1 MFRHLFCAERVI
13 PDILVKIFYVFVGK
27 FDFFFVRFT
36 AMNSAMWLPKSMVF
50 GEVSPVQFSE
60 LMSQASPSDM
70 QSVFHSGIEEGY
82 SYGPAVCPR
91 CGGQM
96 GEKAYWDFC

>member
-1 MFRHLFCAERVI
+1 MMYA
-13 PDILVKIFYVFVGK
+13 
-27 FDFFFVRFT
+27 
-36 AMNSAMWLPKSMVF
+36 AASACFLNIRTFWYGVYTGKSMVF

>member
-1 MFRHLFCAERVI
+1 
-13 PDILVKIFYVFVGK
+13 
-27 FDFFFVRFT
+27 
-36 AMNSAMWLPKSMVF
+36 MVF
-50 GEVSPVQFSE
+50 GEVSPVQFLE

-96 GEKAYWDFC
+96 DEKAYWYFC